1 MKQLTGAFLFLFFA
15 VSSAGAY
22 NVLYAEQFYRL
33 YHDHFHRYPEDTL
46 ENIFYLEKALHSDFC
61 NPLNALAEINNKQE
75 WERYRYLFSM
85 HVNLKLTELYLT
97 LGSKFDKME
106 AYFYNY
112 PWKEENIKSLD
123 KAERIYTMARY
134 YWSEA
139 RRWSGKLPPSYI
151 NLEEIQYWEDENFRI
166 RTKDLDYGKII
177 DSHLTRLDR
186 VRQQFLEM
194 DDSTY

>member
-1 MKQLTGAFLFLFFA
+1 MKQLTGVFLFLFCA
-15 VSSAGAY
+15 VSSADAY

-75 WERYRYLFSM
+75 WERYRYLFAM

-166 RTKDLDYGKII
+166 RSKDLDYGKII

-186 VRQQFLEM
+186 VRGQFLEM